1 MTKYDIS
8 RKTLVIPNG
17 FDGANTTIECEE
29 VIEELEDTIKTQEAT
44 IKSKDTSIRIL
55 NQTINQKN
63 QTITELTT
71 RVETAVEEGKAIQ
84 AEIDANKLVDGTF
97 TENGTYTPEYGYKSV
112 TVAVSGGSA
121 ECEEAIEE
129 LENVIA
135 EKDERIEVL
144 NNTVTTLNGEIELC
158 ENEIARLNQEV
169 EDVRAESYASGR
181 TEQEEYDLS
190 RLEEKTITANGTYM
204 PEYGY
209 KKVVVNVADEPVE
222 YGDYELT
229 TKYKTALTTVYDPMF
244 LFGRKYYE
252 QILQYESDIDDNQGL
267 AVYYDEI
274 MYDQFA
280 IKDNWYAEMGYYS
293 SPYEPVKISRRIFE
307 NGGILVNGYF
317 PYNYEYTAG
326 TEYYLQEDDSPITLK
341 HTYSGNNVFIYSP
354 GSELY
359 MNRNWVGNDVTVSF
373 FGQTHSNYSIVYCKL
388 PHIDNSRGNTTYDL
402 SPATRLSPGSAAFL
416 INSVTNCT
424 VKLPVHLQPLQ
435 QSGPFQQIVTD
446 NNITITF

>member
-1 MTKYDIS
+1 MVKYDIS

-63 QTITELTT
+63 QTITELTA
-71 RVETAVEEGKAIQ
+71 RVETAVEEGKEIQ
-84 AEIDANKLVDGTF
+84 AEIDANKLEEGTF
-97 TENGTYTPEYGYKSV
+97 TENGTYTPEYGFKSV
-112 TVAVSGGSA
+112 IVAVSGGSA

-144 NNTVTTLNGEIELC
+144 DNTVTTLNGEIELRD
-158 ENEIARLNQEV
+158 NEIARLNQEV
-169 EDVRAESYASGR
+169 EDVREESYASGR

-209 KKVVVNVADEPVE
+209 KKVVVNVANEPIEYPDEPITD
-222 YGDYELT
+222 G
-229 TKYKTALTTVYDPMF
+229 YKNALTAVYDPRL
-244 LFGRKYYE
+244 LFGRKYYA

-274 MYDQFA
+274 LDDCLRT
-280 IKDNWYAEMGYYS
+280 KRNWYASMGYYHNTGN
-293 SPYEPVKISRRIFE
+293 PVKIGPTLYE
-307 NGGILVNGYF
+307 NGGILIGGYF
-317 PYNYEYTAG
+317 PYDRYKTHSYI
-326 TEYYLQEDDSPITLK
+326 QEDDSVIDIS
-341 HTYSGNNVFIYSP
+341 HDDASSFIYTP
-354 GSELY
+354 GSTLNMLY
-359 MNRNWVGNDVTVSF
+359 NWVGDDFTYYLRP
-373 FGQTHSNYSIVYCKL
+373 YSGPTYMILYCKL
-388 PHIDNSRGNTTYDL
+388 PHEDTSRFNVTYDL
-402 SPATRLSPGSAAFL
+402 STATHLSPGSAAFL
-416 INSVTNCT
+416 IKDVENCT
-424 VKLPVHLQPLQ
+424 VKLPVHLQPLL